1 MYRSVAGFY
10 DDVLGNFN
18 ATVTNLEVVW
28 VLQAFTSNW
37 LQRWNFHS
45 SSTPKLYTEASEK
58 VSRKQKYHPNDILIV
73 CRFLFG
79 RVFFCFSCSE
89 KHSTPKSDRWV
100 IAAHHNLSD
109 GSRNEKNENFIAWL
123 RKVVADNHKVPSRK
137 RKKNPFPQINNQKSS
152 RSHVYKGEA
161 SHKAPPLII
170 FTIGCFTSFIS
181 SVARRFRL
189 FFIPRLYAIAPV
201 ACRDDMPSRPFASL
215 TETPEKCLSMS
226 VPSNNDR
233 LCRQDL
239 NLKKIK

>member
-1 MYRSVAGFY
+1 MQQLRTWKYFKHLRRIDCSVEISIVHQRQNYTQKLLKRFHVNKNIIRTTFWLCVASY
-10 DDVLGNFN
+10 
-18 ATVTNLEVVW
+18 LEE
-28 VLQAFTSNW
+28 F
-37 LQRWNFHS
+37 F
-45 SSTPKLYTEASEK
+45 
-58 VSRKQKYHPNDILIV
+58 
-73 CRFLFG
+73 F
-79 RVFFCFSCSE
+79 VFPV
-89 KHSTPKSDRWV
+89 PKS
-100 IAAHHNLSD
+100 IQ
-109 GSRNEKNENFIAWL
+109 L
-123 RKVVADNHKVPSRK
+123 RKVTAESLRLITIWAMVAETKKMRTLSHDSEKLSRITIK
-137 RKKNPFPQINNQKSS
+137 FHQENEKKNPFPQINNQKSS